1 MSLLRKDKRHLATD
15 LGFHGNFSFPTGCQ
29 RQTKLS
35 ANLPIVFHSLS
46 SFRGGVIT
54 NVPDAEGCQQPRR
67 KGEKKKGKRML
78 IKHACFSYLPQRYH
92 KRASFEE
99 IDLAYKLHSFKDGR
113 NFAKRWAANVVCD
126 TLSLID
132 MTDTIFLCIPASCQ
146 HTHARRFKKFSAMV
160 CQKLHAVNG
169 YDYIHVIGKRPKAHI
184 SKTHE
189 LAENT
194 DQYVQIDD
202 EKLAGRNVVLFDDI
216 TTSCK
221 TADAFIKRI
230 QQAGAHV
237 RLAIFLA
244 RTRTYKTRYN

>member
-1 MSLLRKDKRHLATD
+1 
-15 LGFHGNFSFPTGCQ
+15 
-29 RQTKLS
+29 
-35 ANLPIVFHSLS
+35 
-46 SFRGGVIT
+46 
-54 NVPDAEGCQQPRR
+54 
-67 KGEKKKGKRML
+67 ML

-99 IDLAYKLHSFKDGR
+99 IDLAYKLHAFKDGR